1 MAIAST
7 PLWLEIRTEYIDAN
21 LDKVIQYLSR
31 GAVSHA
37 GDPFYGETLKLLDSR
52 VQELITQLCTADIDE
67 DPAGYRGELEKS
79 IKILGAFLL
88 VKGASSDVLVR
99 EAFFFFIKTLIQL
112 VPTSITEELV
122 EVAIRSLTRRG
133 VLVYGFDWT
142 NVCNLQPEV
151 IAHKIMNGLV
161 FSDGFCPDTWYQ
173 NKGSLRIKDGFLE
186 IYAVNREAAAF
197 VKFASSLPLL
207 GEGIVALTSPSDR
220 IKDKDSNDIGVMDR
234 FTMGFIGDQSQVT
247 PSPEKGLKKYEQG
260 DVLPVRYL
268 GRDTGG
274 ALLVETVEGDHE
286 YIKGTISAREQVFYF
301 YTIEHFAKVL
311 KIGDVFDAKLTSTTK
326 NTFALKDTFTKS
338 LIEDTVVTQSEIDAV
353 LKLVNSKGLQTW
365 WTRDGYP
372 AYVKE
377 QDCDDDYSLGDVA
390 TLMITGKNM
399 NGYVYAQVER
409 RTDAPIDEEES
420 RRYCIEGLLYAEDA
434 KFAKAPNRNVLSE
447 SFVRGLCRL
456 LFAYQRTVVQASE
469 RFRIL
474 CQCRI
479 LSVLCEDQVARDY
492 IEVSYSYL
500 KNLVHFAEGHLEN
513 IKPLDVPP
521 SLLEVPAIRRR
532 KEIVEI
538 LKTYGQDSES
548 DFLSTVIHDE
558 SRDAVVVQLAKLIQ
572 SCNRIDDVY
581 PAVKNVI
588 KQEITKYLAVQTE
601 DSTDFEETSG
611 PNLGIEN
618 SRQEFKTSFLMPPL
632 KAEQQNQEKTIFRS
646 LCSFLN
652 TSEGGVLYLGV
663 NDYGQVNGL
672 DSELEMLERKTRG
685 MYTGLDG
692 YVRYIT
698 DRAKEYFD
706 LDVRLCFRIEPAF
719 DNRVVAI
726 RVEPY
731 RHGVVSFE
739 GVPYIRNNSESVKMS
754 QTLKRQI
761 ETKRLRQSK
770 DSSSLVIALNEAI
783 NEEKEVILHNYSSSN
798 SNELRDRHV
807 EPFAFLSGNAYVWCY
822 DLDDRTNKLF
832 RVSRMGNV
840 QITQEG
846 WTMKSQH
853 EKGKTDIFHFTG
865 TEEIRVKVQLDQ
877 MAKNLLVEEYPDAV
891 NELTRGV
898 NDSWILETVCRQI
911 YGIGRFY
918 VGLVE
923 HIRIIDAPE
932 LEQYAK
938 QYFKAALGK

>member
-1 MAIAST
+1 MATAST

-21 LDKVIQYLSR
+21 LDKVILYLSK
-31 GAVSHA
+31 GSASHA
-37 GDPFYGETLKLLDSR
+37 GDPFYGETLKLLEKR
-52 VQELITQLCTADIDE
+52 VRELIAQLSTADIDE
-67 DPAGYRGELEKS
+67 DPAGCRGELEKA

-88 VKGASSDVLVR
+88 VKGADSDVLVR
-99 EAFFFFIKTLIQL
+99 EAFFFFIKTLIQM
-112 VPTSITEELV
+112 VPTTITEELV
-122 EVAIRSLTRRG
+122 EVAVKSLTRRG
-133 VLVYGFDWT
+133 VLAYGFDWT
-142 NVCNLQPEV
+142 NVCNMQPEV
-151 IAHKIMNGLV
+151 IAHKILNGLV
-161 FSDGFCPDTWYQ
+161 FSDGLCPDTWYQ

-197 VKFASSLPLL
+197 AKFASSLPLL
-207 GEGIVALTSPSDR
+207 DEGIVALTSPSDR
-220 IKDKDSNDIGVMDR
+220 IKERDTNDIEVMDR
-234 FTMGFIGDQSQVT
+234 FTTGFISDQSQVT
-247 PSPEKGLKKYEQG
+247 PSPEKGLKRYEQG
-260 DVLPVRYL
+260 DVLPVKYL
-268 GRDTGG
+268 GRDGSG
-274 ALLVETVEGDHE
+274 SLLVETVEGNHE

-301 YTIEHFAKVL
+301 YTIEHLAKVL
-311 KIGDVFDAKLTSTTK
+311 KAGDVFDVKLASMTK
-326 NTFALKDTFTKS
+326 NTFTLKETFTKS
-338 LIEDTVVTQSEIDAV
+338 LIEDTVVTQSEVDAV
-353 LKLVNSKGLQTW
+353 LKQVNSKGLQTW

-377 QDCDDDYSLGDVA
+377 EDCDEDYSLGDVA
-390 TLMITGKNM
+390 TLMITGKNV

-447 SFVRGLCRL
+447 SFIRGLCRL

-548 DFLSTVIHDE
+548 DFLSSVIHDD
-558 SRDAVVVQLAKLIQ
+558 SKDAIVVQLAKLIQ

-601 DSTDFEETSG
+601 DSADFEETSG

-618 SRQEFKTSFLMPPL
+618 SRQEFKTSFFVAP
-632 KAEQQNQEKTIFRS
+632 ANAAQQIQEKTIFRS

-652 TSEGGVLYLGV
+652 TAEGGVLYLGV
-663 NDYGQVNGL
+663 NDCGYVSGL
-672 DSELEMLERKTRG
+672 DSELELLERKTHG
-685 MYTGLDG
+685 MYKGLDG

-698 DRAKEYFD
+698 DRAREYFD
-706 LDVRLCFRIEPAF
+706 LDVRLCFKMDSAF
-719 DNRVVAI
+719 DDRALAI

-731 RHGVVSFE
+731 QYGVVSFE
-739 GVPYIRNNSESVKMS
+739 GVPYIRNNSESVKMN
-754 QTLKRQI
+754 QTLRRQI
-761 ETKRLRQSK
+761 ESRRLRQSK
-770 DSSSLVIALNEAI
+770 DSSKLVVALNEAI
-783 NEEKEVILHNYSSSN
+783 NEERKVIIHNYSSSS
-798 SNELRDRHV
+798 SNETRNRNV
-807 EPFAFLSGNAYVWCY
+807 EPFAFLSGNAYIWCY
-822 DLDDRTNKLF
+822 DLDDRMNKLF

-840 QITQEG
+840 QITHEG
-846 WTMKSQH
+846 WTKKSLH
-853 EKGKTDIFHFTG
+853 ERGKTDIFHLTG
-865 TEEIRVKVQLDQ
+865 AEEIHVKLQLDQ
-877 MAKNLLVEEYPDAV
+877 MAKNLLVEEYPDAM
-891 NELTRGV
+891 NELSKGV
-898 NDSWILETVCRQI
+898 NDTWILDTVCRQI

-918 VGLVE
+918 IGLVE

-938 QYFKAALGK
+938 QYFKMALDK